1 MSELECCQLENAGA
15 TAWIDPIRRSARAPF
30 GGNDNWKNMKRI
42 AVLTSGG
49 DAPGMNAA
57 IRAVTRAGIDGGFEI
72 LGVREGFRGLIDGK
86 FISLEARSVGGI
98 LTIGGTMLG
107 SARCPEFKDE
117 SKQRDAVRQLKNND
131 VSGLIVIGGN
141 GSQAGA
147 AALSNLGFPVVGI
160 ASTIDN
166 DLYGSEMTIGVDTA
180 LNIALES
187 IDRLRVTALSD
198 RRAFFVE
205 VMGRDCGYLALHCGV
220 VGGAEAVVIPEA
232 EISPETVAEE
242 LRSARDRG
250 KRHAIVV
257 VAEGSKYNATRLV
270 DYFKQHSEQLGYEA
284 RATVLG
290 HVQRGGAP
298 SAFDRMLATR
308 FGAAA
313 IDQFSKGKH
322 GVLVGLLHGK
332 IKATLF
338 SEVIKNKKP
347 LDVGLLEL
355 ARVLSI

>member
-1 MSELECCQLENAGA
+1 M
-15 TAWIDPIRRSARAPF
+15 R
-30 GGNDNWKNMKRI
+30 RI

-49 DAPGMNAA
+49 DASGMNAA
-57 IRAVTRAGIDGGFEI
+57 IRAVTRTGIDKGLEI
-72 LGVREGFRGLIDGK
+72 FGVRDGFRGLIDGN
-86 FISLEARSVGGI
+86 FQPLDVRSVGGI
-98 LTIGGTMLG
+98 LNTGGTMLG
-107 SARCPEFKDE
+107 SARCPEFKDQTVQTE
-117 SKQRDAVRQLKNND
+117 ALKHLTDFNI
-131 VSGLIVIGGN
+131 SGLIVIGGN
-141 GSQAGA
+141 GSQTGA
-147 AALSNLGFPVVGI
+147 AALSSRGFPVVGI

-187 IDRLRVTALSD
+187 IDRLRVTALSH

-205 VMGRDCGYLALHCGV
+205 VMGRESGYLALHCAI

-232 EISPETVAEE
+232 EIAPETVAEE
-242 LRSARDRG
+242 LRAAHDRG

-257 VAEGSKYNATRLV
+257 VAEGSKYNATKLV
-270 DYFKQHSEQLGYEA
+270 SYFKDHREQFGYES

-290 HVQRGGAP
+290 HVQRGGVP

-313 IDQFSKGKH
+313 VEAITSGEA
-322 GVLVGLLHGK
+322 GVLIRLQGSRVSGMS
-332 IKATLF
+332 F
-338 SEVIKNKKP
+338 PDVIANKKT
-347 LDVGLLEL
+347 LDAGLLEL

>member
-1 MSELECCQLENAGA
+1 MRCPLSGLEEEARGSA
-15 TAWIDPIRRSARAPF
+15 TRI
-30 GGNDNWKNMKRI
+30 MKRI

-57 IRAVTRAGIDGGFEI
+57 IRAVTRAGIDKGLEI
-72 LGVREGFRGLIDGK
+72 FGVRDGFRGLIDGN
-86 FISLEARSVGGI
+86 ILPLDARSVGGI
-98 LTIGGTMLG
+98 LTTGGTMLG

-117 SKQRDAVRQLKNND
+117 SAQKETLRQLED
-131 VSGLIVIGGN
+131 YGISGLIVIGGN

-187 IDRLRVTALSD
+187 IDRLRITAQSH

-232 EISPETVAEE
+232 EIEPEAVAEE
-242 LRSARDRG
+242 LRSAHDRG

-257 VAEGSKYNATRLV
+257 VAEGSKYNAYRLV
-270 DYFKQHSEQLGYEA
+270 DYFKEHSERLGYEA

-290 HVQRGGAP
+290 HVQRGGVP

-313 IDQFSKGKH
+313 IDRLSQGKH
-322 GVLVGLLHGK
+322 GVLVGLLDGQ
-332 IKATLF
+332 IAATPYQ
-338 SEVIKNKKP
+338 EVINNKKS
-347 LDVGLLEL
+347 LDVGLLDL

>member
-1 MSELECCQLENAGA
+1 
-15 TAWIDPIRRSARAPF
+15 
-30 GGNDNWKNMKRI
+30 MKRI

-57 IRAVTRAGIDGGFEI
+57 IRAAVRTGIDKGFEI
-72 LGVREGFRGLIDGK
+72 FGVREGFRGLISGD
-86 FISLEARSVGGI
+86 FLPLDARSVGGI
-98 LTIGGTMLG
+98 LTMGGTILG
-107 SARCPEFKDE
+107 SARCPEFRDEAVQKD
-117 SKQRDAVRQLKNND
+117 ALRQLED
-131 VSGLIVIGGN
+131 HGISGLIVIGGN

-147 AALSNLGFPVVGI
+147 ASLSKFGFPIVGI

-166 DLYGSEMTIGVDTA
+166 DLYGSEITIGVDTA

-187 IDRLRVTALSD
+187 IDRLRVTALSHK
-198 RRAFFVE
+198 RAFFVE
-205 VMGRDCGYLALHCGV
+205 VMGRDCGYLALHCAI

-232 EISPETVAEE
+232 EITPEAVAAE
-242 LRSARDRG
+242 LRSAHERG

-257 VAEGSKYNATRLV
+257 VAEGAKYNATQLV
-270 DYFKQHSEQLGYEA
+270 NYFEEHCEKFGYEP

-290 HVQRGGAP
+290 HVQRGGVP

-313 IDQFSKGKH
+313 IEYLGRNEH
-322 GVLVGLLHGK
+322 GVLVGLLKGR
-332 IKATLF
+332 IAATPYG
-338 SEVIKNKKP
+338 EVIANKKS
-347 LDVGLLEL
+347 LDANLLEL

>member
-1 MSELECCQLENAGA
+1 
-15 TAWIDPIRRSARAPF
+15 
-30 GGNDNWKNMKRI
+30 MKRI

-49 DAPGMNAA
+49 DAAGMNAA
-57 IRAVTRAGIDGGFEI
+57 IRAVTRAGIDKGMQVF
-72 LGVREGFRGLIDGK
+72 GVPEGFLGLIEGNFVPLD
-86 FISLEARSVGGI
+86 ARSVGGI
-98 LTIGGTMLG
+98 LTSGGTMLG
-107 SARCPEFKDE
+107 SARCSEFKDE
-117 SKQRDAVRQLKNND
+117 SVQRDAIKKLEGNGI
-131 VSGLIVIGGN
+131 SGLIVIGGN

-147 AALSNLGFPVVGI
+147 ASLSNLGLPVIGI

-166 DLYGSEMTIGVDTA
+166 DLFGSEMTIGVDTA

-187 IDRLRVTALSD
+187 IDRLRVTALSH

-205 VMGRDCGYLALHCGV
+205 VMGRDCGYLALHCAI
-220 VGGAEAVVIPEA
+220 VGGAEAVIIPEA
-232 EISPETVAEE
+232 EIGPDVVAEE
-242 LRSARDRG
+242 LRAAHERG

-257 VAEGSKYNATRLV
+257 VAEGSNYNATRLV
-270 DYFKQHSEQLGYEA
+270 AYFKEHRERLGYEA

-290 HVQRGGAP
+290 HVQRGGVP

-313 IDQFSKGKH
+313 IDHMAANDH
-322 GVLVGLLHGK
+322 GILIGLKEGRV
-332 IKATLF
+332 AST
-338 SEVIKNKKP
+338 SYREVIGNVKP

>member
-1 MSELECCQLENAGA
+1 
-15 TAWIDPIRRSARAPF
+15 
-30 GGNDNWKNMKRI
+30 MKRI

-57 IRAVTRAGIDGGFEI
+57 IRAVTRAGIDKGLQIF
-72 LGVREGFRGLIDGK
+72 GVREGFRGLMNGD
-86 FISLEARSVGGI
+86 FLPLDARSVGGI
-98 LTIGGTMLG
+98 ITLGGTMLG

-117 SKQRDAVRQLKNND
+117 AVQKETLKRLED
-131 VSGLIVIGGN
+131 SGISGLIVIGGN
-141 GSQAGA
+141 GSQTGA
-147 AALSNLGFPVVGI
+147 AALSRLGFPVVGV

-166 DLYGSEMTIGVDTA
+166 DLYGSEVTIGVDTA

-187 IDRLRVTALSD
+187 IDRLRVTALSH

-205 VMGRDCGYLALHCGV
+205 VMGRDCGYLALHCAI

-232 EISPETVAEE
+232 EISPEAVADE
-242 LRSARDRG
+242 LRAAHGRG

-257 VAEGSKYNATRLV
+257 VAEGARYNATRLV
-270 DYFKQHSEQLGYEA
+270 NYFKEHHEELGYEA

-290 HVQRGGAP
+290 HVQRGGVP

-313 IDQFSKGKH
+313 IEHFERNEH
-322 GVLVGLLHGK
+322 GVLIGLLNGRVA
-332 IKATLF
+332 ATKYQ
-338 SEVIKNKKP
+338 EVIANKKT
-347 LDVGLLEL
+347 LDAGLLEL
-355 ARVLSI
+355 ARILSI

>member
-1 MSELECCQLENAGA
+1 
-15 TAWIDPIRRSARAPF
+15 
-30 GGNDNWKNMKRI
+30 
-42 AVLTSGG
+42 
-49 DAPGMNAA
+49 MNAA
-57 IRAVTRAGIDGGFEI
+57 IRAVTRAGIDKGLEI
-72 LGVREGFRGLIDGK
+72 FGVRDGFRGLIDGN
-86 FISLEARSVGGI
+86 ILPLDARSVGGI
-98 LTIGGTMLG
+98 LTTGGTMLG

-117 SKQRDAVRQLKNND
+117 SAQKETLRQLED
-131 VSGLIVIGGN
+131 YGISGLIVIGGN

-187 IDRLRVTALSD
+187 IDRLRITAQSH

-232 EISPETVAEE
+232 EIEPEAVAEE
-242 LRSARDRG
+242 LRSAHDRG

-257 VAEGSKYNATRLV
+257 VAEGSKYNAYRLV
-270 DYFKQHSEQLGYEA
+270 DYFKEHSERLGYEA

-290 HVQRGGAP
+290 HVQRGGVP

-313 IDQFSKGKH
+313 IDRLSQGKH
-322 GVLVGLLHGK
+322 GVLVGLLDGQ
-332 IKATLF
+332 IAATPYQ
-338 SEVIKNKKP
+338 EVINNKKS
-347 LDVGLLEL
+347 LDVGLLDL